1 MSNVKQPNITPRYSL
16 EGKRL
21 YDKLI
26 NSGNLFMRLGR
37 LKYKGD
43 GMSQTELN
51 ELNKYL
57 TVLGWKFY
65 KDANKE
71 PGEKYVWVKS

>member
-1 MSNVKQPNITPRYSL
+1 
-16 EGKRL
+16 
-21 YDKLI
+21 
-26 NSGNLFMRLGR
+26 MRLGR